1 LSQELKTLQK
11 EDQTRKD
18 EWEQLQQRF
27 NKEMDELMADKQKA
41 EIAAQGLQQSSEEKG
56 LLENELEETK
66 EKPLASQVKLDGLNE
81 QHEELSEKSSSVL
94 TKSTGEKSKLV
105 DENTT
110 LQNKINVLEANI
122 DSPNGEI
129 QEYKDKVHHLKA
141 QDQEPSTAQLQ

>member
-1 LSQELKTLQK
+1 
-11 EDQTRKD
+11 
-18 EWEQLQQRF
+18 
-27 NKEMDELMADKQKA
+27 MDELTADKQKA
-41 EIAAQGLQQSSEEKG
+41 GIAAQGLQQSSEEKG

-105 DENTT
+105 DENST